1 MRKVHLGSLMFAMI
15 FGLTFMFSKIV
26 LSEVTPMALIAYR
39 FLWAI
44 LGMEVLRRFQV
55 IKITFNK
62 AHIKAIAFVVIFQPI
77 LYFLFEI
84 YGLNLLK
91 SAEAGM
97 MIALIPVFVA
107 IFSSIFL
114 KEAPTLFQILFIFV
128 SVIGI
133 LIIQWNEISGGN
145 PLGFILMLL
154 AVMSAAMFN
163 IASRKASKVLNAAEI
178 TYYMM
183 LIGAIV
189 FNIFYVIQLV
199 FENRILD
206 YFINLTNLQV
216 LFPLLYLGL
225 VASIGGFFLVN
236 FALKHLEA
244 HVSSMY
250 ANLATV
256 ISIIAGAVILNE
268 VITLNQAIGSA
279 FILVGVYGTVRFQ
292 KKKVNYEV
300 INGRL

>member
-1 MRKVHLGSLMFAMI
+1 MFAMI